1 MTFLHEAVHGA
12 TMAQI
17 NAYIKDPS
25 SVSPQ
30 AREAIKGMNDIML
43 KAYKYY
49 AILNVAGK
57 TDPLQDALYNLG
69 AFSDLKEFV
78 AYGLTQPEMQQFLSA
93 IPGSSLRQI
102 NLKNKIRLSTKYTEV
117 KVLQRWLLA

>member
-1 MTFLHEAVHGA
+1 
-12 TMAQI
+12 
-17 NAYIKDPS
+17 
-25 SVSPQ
+25 
-30 AREAIKGMNDIML
+30 MNDIML

-78 AYGLTQPEMQQFLSA
+78 AYGLTQ
-93 IPGSSLRQI
+93 SSLRQI